1 MPLGILLSF
10 SKTIHLP
17 VLQNSSQHR
26 LNLHHS
32 PMDLRRS
39 ISSQT
44 TLALTMNHHLTATT
58 IAASTNLVFSPI
70 SLHVVLGLVAA
81 GASDKTLTEL
91 LSFLDSDSKDHLRN
105 LTGEMVGVVL
115 GDGEGVGGPK
125 VAKAI
130 GVWVDRS
137 VTLKAEFREGVVRGF
152 GAAAREVDFQNK
164 AVEAT
169 SEVNSWAEKETNG
182 LIKEVLP
189 VGSVDHTTRLI
200 LANAVYFKGAWDE
213 KFDASKT
220 KDYDFH
226 ILDGSTVKVPFMTSR
241 KKQLVAAYDHFKVL
255 NLPYKQGEDKRFFS
269 MYILLPDASDG
280 LAALAEKVSSVPDF
294 LDKHAPHEKVDLGHF
309 RIPRFK
315 ISFGF
320 EASSLLKGLGL
331 GSIFDA
337 GGLTEMVESAE
348 VGRNLGVSSIFQKSF
363 VEVNE
368 EGTEAAAATAAV
380 INLRSIRMEKKID
393 FVADHPFL
401 FVIREDKTGVVLFVG
416 HVLNPLLTE

>member
-1 MPLGILLSF
+1 
-10 SKTIHLP
+10 
-17 VLQNSSQHR
+17 
-26 LNLHHS
+26 
-32 PMDLRRS
+32 MDLRRS
-39 ISSQT
+39 ISRLSS
-44 TLALTMNHHLTATT
+44 LALIMNRHLTATT

-81 GASDKTLTEL
+81 GASDQTLTEL
-91 LSFLDSDSKDHLRN
+91 LSFLDFKSFDHLRN
-105 LTGEMVGVVL
+105 LTGEIVGVVL
-115 GDGEGVGGPK
+115 GDGQGVGGPK
-125 VAKAI
+125 VAKAV

-137 VTLKAEFREGVVRGF
+137 VKLKAEFREGVERGF

-213 KFDASKT
+213 KFDASRT

-226 ILDGSTVKVPFMTSR
+226 LLDGTAVKVPFMTSK
-241 KKQLVAAYDHFKVL
+241 KKQLVAAYDDFKVL
-255 NLPYKQGEDKRFFS
+255 NLRYKRGEDKRSFS
-269 MYILLPDASDG
+269 MYVLLPDATDG
-280 LAALAEKVSSVPDF
+280 LAALAEKISSAPDF
-294 LDKHAPHEKVDLGHF
+294 LDKHAPREKVDLGNF

-315 ISFGF
+315 ISYGF

-331 GSIFDA
+331 GSIFNT

-348 VGRNLGVSSIFQKSF
+348 VGRNLVVSSIFQKSF

-380 INLRSIRMEKKID
+380 INLRSFHMEKKVD
-393 FVADHPFL
+393 FVADRPFL
-401 FVIREDKTGVVLFVG
+401 FVIREDKTEVVLFVG
-416 HVLNPLLTE
+416 HVLNPLHTE